1 MEHQINV
8 IDPQRTVIHLT
19 GRLDAQS
26 APSVRTLFADV
37 VVGGHNLIV
46 IDLAG
51 VPFVDSSGLSA
62 LVSCLRAAREKQGRL
77 VLAGVRTQAQ
87 IAIKQTRLDQVLVMH
102 PDVTTA
108 LAALA

>member
-1 MEHQINV
+1 MEHQINT
-8 IDPQRTVIHLT
+8 IDSQRAVIHLT

-26 APSVRTLFADV
+26 APTVRTLSAEIIG
-37 VVGGHNLIV
+37 GGHTLIV
-46 IDLAG
+46 IDLSA

-102 PDVTTA
+102 PDVATA
-108 LAALA
+108 LESLA